1 MFGSTARSRQCITG
15 CSPPEHCTPESSS
28 RQLENTIHYTS
39 FPAAPSPPL
48 SSRSQRYFF
57 LEPTA
62 TPKLSHDARTT
73 APHNHIMAPETKAPI
88 KGILKKPK
96 TSSSPTQP
104 SDTSALPAAARTA
117 QQPKQDPRQIAI
129 QHARILQE
137 RKDIEAQI
145 LDNVI
150 TLLDFPRNT
159 SRPASDPDPTDA
171 RAFSSLVRIFQPG
184 DYDDLAVERNLD
196 GDKCGYALCG
206 NKRRRYPGAGTYK
219 MVNKGRRD
227 FDIVETREL
236 EKWCSAECTRR
247 ALWVKV
253 QLNETAAW
261 ERVGLPDIEIE
272 LYPEKKEGG
281 EGEGGSGS
289 GGTSSAGEGKTEPER
304 LATEMSRLQLQEDRK
319 AAKDAMDLA
328 SERGDD
334 AKAAPRGKVDVV
346 VREKTVTTQAEAP
359 ALADGAE
366 GDSIEGYK
374 ARFGTE
380 PDKAS

>member
-1 MFGSTARSRQCITG
+1 
-15 CSPPEHCTPESSS
+15 
-28 RQLENTIHYTS
+28 
-39 FPAAPSPPL
+39 
-48 SSRSQRYFF
+48 
-57 LEPTA
+57 
-62 TPKLSHDARTT
+62 
-73 APHNHIMAPETKAPI
+73 MASETKTPI

-96 TSSSPTQP
+96 TSPSPTQP
-104 SDTSALPAAARTA
+104 SNTTASPAARTA
-117 QQPKQDPRQIAI
+117 QQQPPRQDPRQVAI
-129 QHARILQE
+129 QHARILQD
-137 RKDIEAQI
+137 RKDTEAQI

-150 TLLDFPRNT
+150 TLLDFPRDRT
-159 SRPASDPDPTDA
+159 RPASDPDPSDA
-171 RAFSSLVRIFQPG
+171 RAFASLVRIFQPG

-196 GDKCGYALCG
+196 GDKCGYALCP
-206 NKRRRYPGAGTYK
+206 NRRRRYPGAGTYK

-236 EKWCSAECTRR
+236 EKWCGSECTRR

-272 LYPEKKEGG
+272 LYPEKKDG
-281 EGEGGSGS
+281 EAKGKADSGS
-289 GGTSSAGEGKTEPER
+289 GAAPPAEEGKSEPER
-304 LATEMSRLQLQEDRK
+304 LAVEMSRLQLQEDRK
-319 AAKDAMDLA
+319 AARDAMNLA
-328 SERGDD
+328 LERGDD
-334 AKAAPRGKVDVV
+334 ANAAPRGKVDVV

-380 PDKAS
+380 SNKAS

>member
-1 MFGSTARSRQCITG
+1 
-15 CSPPEHCTPESSS
+15 
-28 RQLENTIHYTS
+28 
-39 FPAAPSPPL
+39 
-48 SSRSQRYFF
+48 
-57 LEPTA
+57 
-62 TPKLSHDARTT
+62 
-73 APHNHIMAPETKAPI
+73 MASETKPPI

-96 TSSSPTQP
+96 TSPSPTQP
-104 SDTSALPAAARTA
+104 SNTPAARTA
-117 QQPKQDPRQIAI
+117 QQPPKQDPRQVAI
-129 QHARILQE
+129 QHARILQD
-137 RKDIEAQI
+137 RKDTEAQI

-150 TLLDFPRNT
+150 TLLDFPRDR
-159 SRPASDPDPTDA
+159 SRPASDPDPADA
-171 RAFSSLVRIFQPG
+171 RAFASLVRIFQPG

-196 GDKCGYALCG
+196 GDKCGYALCV

-236 EKWCSAECTRR
+236 EKWCSTECTRR

-272 LYPEKKEGG
+272 LYPEKKDGDEGRG
-281 EGEGGSGS
+281 KADSGS
-289 GGTSSAGEGKTEPER
+289 GAAAPADEGKSEPER
-304 LATEMSRLQLQEDRK
+304 LAVEMSRLQLQEDRK
-319 AAKDAMDLA
+319 AAKDAMSLA
-328 SERGDD
+328 LERGDD

-359 ALADGAE
+359 ALAKGAE

-374 ARFGTE
+374 AKFGTE
-380 PDKAS
+380 PDKTS

>member
-1 MFGSTARSRQCITG
+1 MAS
-15 CSPPEHCTPESSS
+15 ESK
-28 RQLENTIHYTS
+28 
-39 FPAAPSPPL
+39 PPL
-48 SSRSQRYFF
+48 
-57 LEPTA
+57 
-62 TPKLSHDARTT
+62 
-73 APHNHIMAPETKAPI
+73 
-88 KGILKKPK
+88 KGILKKSK
-96 TSSSPTQP
+96 TSPSPTQP
-104 SDTSALPAAARTA
+104 SNTPASQAAAARTA
-117 QQPKQDPRQIAI
+117 QQPPKQDPRQIAI
-129 QHARILQE
+129 QHARILQD
-137 RKDIEAQI
+137 RKDTEAQI

-150 TLLDFPRNT
+150 TLLDFPRDRA
-159 SRPASDPDPTDA
+159 RPASDPSPADA
-171 RAFSSLVRIFQPG
+171 SAFSSLVRIFQPG

-206 NKRRRYPGAGTYK
+206 NRRRRFPGAGTYK

-236 EKWCSAECTRR
+236 EKWCSGECTRR

-272 LYPEKKEGG
+272 LYPEKKDG
-281 EGEGGSGS
+281 EDEDKDGKADSGS
-289 GGTSSAGEGKTEPER
+289 GGAASAGEGKKSEPER
-304 LATEMSRLQLQEDRK
+304 LAVEMSRLQLQEDRK

-328 SERGDD
+328 LERGDD

-359 ALADGAE
+359 ALGDGAE

-374 ARFGTE
+374 SKFGTE
-380 PDKAS
+380 PDKDS

>member
-1 MFGSTARSRQCITG
+1 MASETK
-15 CSPPEHCTPESSS
+15 
-28 RQLENTIHYTS
+28 
-39 FPAAPSPPL
+39 PPL
-48 SSRSQRYFF
+48 
-57 LEPTA
+57 
-62 TPKLSHDARTT
+62 
-73 APHNHIMAPETKAPI
+73 

-96 TSSSPTQP
+96 TSPSPTQP
-104 SDTSALPAAARTA
+104 SNTPAAAARSA
-117 QQPKQDPRQIAI
+117 QQPPKQDPRQVAL
-129 QHARILQE
+129 QHARILQD
-137 RKDIEAQI
+137 RKDTEAQI

-150 TLLDFPRNT
+150 TLLDFPRDLT
-159 SRPASDPDPTDA
+159 RPASDPSPSDA
-171 RAFSSLVRIFQPG
+171 RAFASLVRIFQPG

-236 EKWCSAECTRR
+236 EKWCSSECTRR

-272 LYPEKKEGG
+272 LYPEKKD
-281 EGEGGSGS
+281 
-289 GGTSSAGEGKTEPER
+289 GEGKEGKADKGSGAEEGKSEPER
-304 LATEMSRLQLQEDRK
+304 LAVEMSRLQLQEDRK
-319 AAKDAMDLA
+319 AAKDAMSLA
-328 SERGDD
+328 LERGDD

>member
-1 MFGSTARSRQCITG
+1 MASETK
-15 CSPPEHCTPESSS
+15 
-28 RQLENTIHYTS
+28 
-39 FPAAPSPPL
+39 PPL
-48 SSRSQRYFF
+48 
-57 LEPTA
+57 
-62 TPKLSHDARTT
+62 
-73 APHNHIMAPETKAPI
+73 

-96 TSSSPTQP
+96 TTPNPTQP
-104 SDTSALPAAARTA
+104 SHTPAASARPA
-117 QQPKQDPRQIAI
+117 QPPPKQDPRQVAL
-129 QHARILQE
+129 QHARILQD
-137 RKDIEAQI
+137 RKDTEAQI

-150 TLLDFPRNT
+150 TLLDFPLDRT
-159 SRPASDPDPTDA
+159 RPASDPSPSDS
-171 RAFSSLVRIFQPG
+171 RAFASLVRIFQPG

-236 EKWCSAECTRR
+236 EKWCSSECTRR

-272 LYPEKKEGG
+272 LYPEKKDGEEKEGKADK
-281 EGEGGSGS
+281 GSG
-289 GGTSSAGEGKTEPER
+289 AEKGKSEPER
-304 LATEMSRLQLQEDRK
+304 LAVEMSQLQLQEDRK
-319 AAKDAMDLA
+319 AAEDAMNLA
-328 SERGDD
+328 LERGDD

>member
-1 MFGSTARSRQCITG
+1 MASETK
-15 CSPPEHCTPESSS
+15 
-28 RQLENTIHYTS
+28 
-39 FPAAPSPPL
+39 PPL
-48 SSRSQRYFF
+48 
-57 LEPTA
+57 
-62 TPKLSHDARTT
+62 
-73 APHNHIMAPETKAPI
+73 

-96 TSSSPTQP
+96 TSPSPTKP
-104 SDTSALPAAARTA
+104 TNTSAAAAAARTA
-117 QQPKQDPRQIAI
+117 QPPRQDPRQTAI
-129 QHARILQE
+129 QHARILQD
-137 RKDIEAQI
+137 RKDTEAQI

-150 TLLDFPRNT
+150 ALLDFPRDRA
-159 SRPASDPDPTDA
+159 RPASDPDPSDA
-171 RAFSSLVRIFQPG
+171 RAFAALVRIFQPG

-206 NKRRRYPGAGTYK
+206 NRRRRFPGAGTYK

-236 EKWCSAECTRR
+236 EKWCSTECTRR

-272 LYPEKKEGG
+272 LYPEKKDWEG
-281 EGEGGSGS
+281 EGEAPEGPGD
-289 GGTSSAGEGKTEPER
+289 AAPAEEGKSEPER
-304 LATEMSRLQLQEDRK
+304 LAAEMSRLQLQEDRK

-328 SERGDD
+328 LERGDD
-334 AKAAPRGKVDVV
+334 TKTAPRGKVDVV

-359 ALADGAE
+359 ALGDGAE